1 MTAPKCNHKIT
12 KTMSEGIKKT
22 APLSSLGTKLK
33 SADQEI
39 QNYIRALEAE
49 NLKLQRQIAKHH
61 GLY

>member
-33 SADQEI
+33 SPQI